1 MRAGDGASARSALIV
16 AGGTGG
22 HIFPALVFGRWLEAH
37 CGAAV
42 SYLSGSRPLEAEI
55 YAAAGVTPF
64 RLSLEGSPL
73 GVRSPLKVLRR
84 SLALVSAFGE
94 VSRRLAEVRPTTAF
108 LFGGYVSFAPLLL
121 CRLRGIPVVFHEQNA
136 VAGRVTRLAS
146 RLGAVIASG
155 WEECLGLHGPH
166 VLTGV
171 PVRTPHRLPRAE
183 AERRLGL
190 SLKEGSRVVGVIS
203 GSLGSAALVR
213 EALRAADALG
223 GRAEPVEFVLLG
235 DAPGEA
241 DREGIHFVGRRWDVD
256 PLYSLCDALICRAG
270 ASTLAEA
277 LRWGIP
283 AAAVPWMQ
291 AADGHQVRNALSF
304 AEAGGGVLWK
314 EGDTLLLADVI
325 GDLLERGRAAAPAD
339 GDAASM
345 AIARAAGLL

>member
-155 WEECLGLHGPH
+155 WEECQGRSRPSRSDG
-166 VLTGV
+166 
-171 PVRTPHRLPRAE
+171 
-183 AERRLGL
+183 
-190 SLKEGSRVVGVIS
+190 GSRQNAAP
-203 GSLGSAALVR
+203 SAPR
-213 EALRAADALG
+213 G
-223 GRAEPVEFVLLG
+223 GRASAWPV
-235 DAPGEA
+235 A
-241 DREGIHFVGRRWDVD
+241 EGGLPRR
-256 PLYSLCDALICRAG
+256 R
-270 ASTLAEA
+270 
-277 LRWGIP
+277 
-283 AAAVPWMQ
+283 
-291 AADGHQVRNALSF
+291 GHQRLP
-304 AEAGGGVLWK
+304 G
-314 EGDTLLLADVI
+314 
-325 GDLLERGRAAAPAD
+325 
-339 GDAASM
+339 
-345 AIARAAGLL
+345 

>member
-1 MRAGDGASARSALIV
+1 MMRAENGENAKSVLIV

-37 CGAAV
+37 RGAAV

-55 YAAAGVTPF
+55 YAAAGVTPT

-84 SLALVSAFGE
+84 SLALISSFRE
-94 VSRRLAEVRPTTAF
+94 VSRCLAEVCPQTAF

-146 RLGAVIASG
+146 RLGAVIAAG

-166 VLTGV
+166 VLTGI

-183 AERRLGL
+183 AERRLGV
-190 SLKEGSRVVGVIS
+190 SLKERSRVVGVIS
-203 GSLGSAALVR
+203 GSLGSAALVK
-213 EALRAADALG
+213 EALRAAGALE
-223 GRAEPVEFVLLG
+223 GRVEFVLLG
-235 DAPGEA
+235 DAPVGA
-241 DREGIHFVGRRWDVD
+241 VREGIHFVGRRWDVD

-283 AAAVPWMQ
+283 TAAVPWMQ
-291 AADGHQVRNALSF
+291 AADGHQARNALSF
-304 AEAGGGVLWK
+304 VEAGGGVLWK
-314 EGDTLLLADVI
+314 EGDVPPLADVI
-325 GDLLERGRAAAPAD
+325 EDLLERDRASVPV
-339 GDAASM
+339 GEDAASM
-345 AIARAAGLL
+345 AIARAAGL